1 MATPADDD
9 FYVGYLGQ
17 APSDLGRFVRR
28 VAASLVIGGVGVAVV
43 VALGQRQL
51 EPATF
56 EFGHTREFRGTVEL
70 TPYPSLRVSL
80 PGTSGPGGGVTRLML
95 VSQGKHGAGPELA
108 QHAHHSVQLE
118 GTLMYR
124 DGNTMLELVPHAVHA
139 DGSEPIPPAQPER
152 LGAVTLKGEIVDAKC
167 HLGAMIPGTGTV
179 HRACAVRCLSGG
191 IPPMLSVIDSAGFR
205 ANVWLTGPG
214 GTPVVESFLSLVAEP
229 VEMSGQLMVFDD
241 QLVLEVDPATVT
253 WIH

>member
-17 APSDLGRFVRR
+17 APNDLSRFVGR
-28 VAASLVIGGVGVAVV
+28 VAASLVIGGVGVAIV

-80 PGTSGPGGGVTRLML
+80 PGTSRTGGVTRLML
-95 VSQGKHGAGPELA
+95 VSRGKHGAGPELA

-118 GTLMYR
+118 GTLIYR
-124 DGNTMLELVPHAVHA
+124 DGNTMVELVPHAVHG

-167 HLGAMIPGTGTV
+167 HLGVMVPGTGTV

-191 IPPMLSVIDSAGFR
+191 IPPMLSVTNAVGVR

-214 GTPVVESFLSLVAEP
+214 GAPVTEALLSLVAEP
-229 VEMSGQLMVFDD
+229 VEVSGQLMAFDD